1 MASVLLSAR
10 ATAVLLCCALT
21 LPVCAEAPS
30 SNEKKQNSTTKTSPK
45 QPSPEERLQQAIN
58 NAGNDRAALVRNLEA
73 HLKEYPDSRQRPQIY
88 RALVEACLQLRDNSR
103 AAGYAERLVALSPDD
118 ISMTILTIQLLERN
132 GDEAALRRATNY
144 ATRVLEFVERDSS
157 REKSPKISQEDW
169 AIEKKRDRMSVL
181 TLRGR
186 LELKLNDT
194 VAAQKDFEESYAIL
208 PSSTSAEQLGEIAEM
223 RKDSKGAIEQYARA
237 FALADT
243 TTGTSSRRE
252 IRQKLGNVWRLTHG
266 SDAGLG
272 EYLLLTFD
280 EISQASLAAKPK
292 KNAEAREPSDFT
304 LRKAPEGTAF
314 PLKDTKGK
322 VLAINFWA
330 TWCGP
335 CHALEPLFA
344 RVAADFQANPD
355 VLFLAADCD
364 EDESLVAGYLQEHK
378 PRTPVVFADGLERFF
393 TVNAFPTVIVIDRAG
408 KMAYRTNGFDPD
420 AFESNVAPVIRRVLA
435 QPDAASAAGR
445 PSP

>member
-1 MASVLLSAR
+1 MASVSLSAR

-88 RALVEACLQLRDNSR
+88 RALVEACLQLRDNAR

-144 ATRVLEFVERDSS
+144 ATRVLEFVERDSF

-186 LELKLNDT
+186 LELKLKDT

-223 RKDSKGAIEQYARA
+223 KKDSKGAIEQYARA
-237 FALADT
+237 FALADAT
-243 TTGTSSRRE
+243 PSTPNPRKTPTLASLRISRSGKLRKARPSLSTARRGKSSLSISGPPGVALAIRSNRCSLASPPISRR
-252 IRQKLGNVWRLTHG
+252 IPMCCFWPPIATKMKLWLR
-266 SDAGLG
+266 A
-272 EYLLLTFD
+272 
-280 EISQASLAAKPK
+280 ICKIASLAPRSYLPTASTVSS
-292 KNAEAREPSDFT
+292 PST
-304 LRKAPEGTAF
+304 L
-314 PLKDTKGK
+314 
-322 VLAINFWA
+322 
-330 TWCGP
+330 
-335 CHALEPLFA
+335 
-344 RVAADFQANPD
+344 
-355 VLFLAADCD
+355 
-364 EDESLVAGYLQEHK
+364 S
-378 PRTPVVFADGLERFF
+378 
-393 TVNAFPTVIVIDRAG
+393 
-408 KMAYRTNGFDPD
+408 
-420 AFESNVAPVIRRVLA
+420 
-435 QPDAASAAGR
+435 QPSW
-445 PSP
+445 